1 LSIEREIKLALPTS
15 KHGAIAKDLTQRTGR
30 EGRKIQLTNVYYDTP
45 DRALAKA
52 KSAVRLRG
60 TPDQWLQTYKTA
72 GQSQDGLHNRHEWEL
87 PVAGGSLE
95 ISALLEICDDDNAAN
110 ALSDAAPELIALFR
124 TDFSRVIW
132 DVEIDGATIEA
143 ALDLGEVVADI
154 DGERLTTPI
163 SELELE
169 LKSGNEEAL
178 NSLAA
183 QMRGAFL
190 YLQPEDASKARRG
203 YDLCEPK
210 ASGSSGGV
218 K

>member
-15 KHGAIAKDLTQRTGR
+15 EHGEVAKDLTQRTGQ
-30 EGRKIQLTNVYYDTP
+30 EGRKIQFTNVYFDTP

-60 TPDQWLQTYKTA
+60 TRGQWLQTYKTA
-72 GQSQDGLHNRHEWEL
+72 GESTGGLHNRHEWER
-87 PVAGGSLE
+87 PVAGEALE
-95 ISALLEICDDDNAAN
+95 IPALLEICDDQNAAN
-110 ALSDAAPELIALFR
+110 ALSDAAPELAALFR

-132 DVEIDGATIEA
+132 DVEIDGAKIEA
-143 ALDLGEVVADI
+143 ALDLGEVIADVN
-154 DGERLTTPI
+154 GERMTTPI

-190 YLQPEDASKARRG
+190 YLQPEDASKASRG
-203 YDLCEPK
+203 YELCAPK
-210 ASGSSGGV
+210 LAGSNGDV

>member
-1 LSIEREIKLALPTS
+1 MSIEREIKLSLPTS
-15 KHGAIAKDLTQRTGR
+15 KHDEVAKDLTKRTGQNGY
-30 EGRKIQLTNVYYDTP
+30 ETHLTNVYFDTP

-72 GQSQDGLHNRHEWEL
+72 GESADGLHSRHEWEM
-87 PVAGGSLE
+87 PVAGEALE
-95 ISALLEICDDDNAAN
+95 IDNLLEICDDEQARN
-110 ALSDAAPELIALFR
+110 ALRDAAPELAALFR
-124 TDFSRVIW
+124 TDFARVIW
-132 DVEIDGATIEA
+132 NVELDGAKIEA
-143 ALDLGEVVADI
+143 ALDLGEVVTEV
-154 DGERLTTPI
+154 DGERRTTPI

-169 LKSGNEEAL
+169 LKSGDEAAM
-178 NSLAA
+178 NNLAA

-210 ASGSSGGV
+210 VNGSNGGV

>member
-1 LSIEREIKLALPTS
+1 LSIEREIKLSLPTS
-15 KHGAIAKDLTQRTGR
+15 EHDEIARALTQRTAQ
-30 EGRKIQLTNVYYDTP
+30 EGRKIQLTNVYFDTP

-72 GQSQDGLHNRHEWEL
+72 GETEGGLHNRHEWEM
-87 PVAGGSLE
+87 PVAGEALE
-95 ISALLEICDDDNAAN
+95 IPALLEICDDENAAN
-110 ALSDAAPELIALFR
+110 ALSNAAPELTALFR

-132 DVEIDGATIEA
+132 DIDIDGAKIEA
-143 ALDLGEVVADI
+143 ALDLGEVTADV
-154 DGERLTTPI
+154 DGERRTTPI

-178 NSLAA
+178 NTLAA

-190 YLQPEDASKARRG
+190 YLRPEDASKARRG
-203 YDLCEPK
+203 YDLCEAK
-210 ASGSSGGV
+210 VAGSNGGV

>member
-1 LSIEREIKLALPTS
+1 MSIEREIKLALPTS
-15 KHGAIAKDLTQRTGR
+15 EHGEIAQDLTQRTGQ
-30 EGRKIQLTNVYYDTP
+30 EGRKIQLTNVYFDTP

-72 GQSQDGLHNRHEWEL
+72 GESQEGLHNRHEWKL
-87 PVAGGSLE
+87 PVAGEALE
-95 ISALLEICDDDNAAN
+95 IPALLEICDEENAAN

-132 DVEIDGATIEA
+132 DVEIDGAKIEA
-143 ALDLGEVVADI
+143 ALDLGEVTADV
-154 DGERLTTPI
+154 DSERRTTPI

-169 LKSGNEEAL
+169 LKSGNEKSL
-178 NSLAA
+178 DILAA
-183 QMRGAFL
+183 QMRGSFL

-210 ASGSSGGV
+210 AVGSNGGV

>member
-1 LSIEREIKLALPTS
+1 LSIEREVKLALPTS
-15 KHGAIAKDLTQRTGR
+15 KHGEIAKDLTQRTGQ
-30 EGRKIQLTNVYYDTP
+30 EGRKIQLTNVYFDTAG
-45 DRALAKA
+45 RALAKA

-72 GQSQDGLHNRHEWEL
+72 GESQEGLHNRHEWEL
-87 PVAGGSLE
+87 PVAGEALE
-95 ISALLEICDDDNAAN
+95 IPALLEICDDEHAAS
-110 ALSDAAPELIALFR
+110 ALSDAAPELVALFR
-124 TDFSRVIW
+124 TDFSRVLW
-132 DVEIDGATIEA
+132 DVEIDGAKIEA
-143 ALDLGEVVADI
+143 ALDLGEVVTAV
-154 DGERLTTPI
+154 DGERRTTPI

-178 NSLAA
+178 NTLAA

-210 ASGSSGGV
+210 VAGSNGGV

>member
-1 LSIEREIKLALPTS
+1 MSIEREIKLALPTS
-15 KHGAIAKDLTQRTGR
+15 QHGEIAKDLTQRTGQ
-30 EGRKIQLTNVYYDTP
+30 EGRKIQLTNVYFDTP

-52 KSAVRLRG
+52 KSALRLRG
-60 TPDQWLQTYKTA
+60 APDQWLQTYKTA
-72 GQSQDGLHNRHEWEL
+72 GESQEGLHNRHEWEL
-87 PVAGGSLE
+87 PVAGQALE
-95 ISALLEICDDDNAAN
+95 IPALLEICDDEDAAN
-110 ALSDAAPELIALFR
+110 ALSDAAPELVALFR

-132 DVEIDGATIEA
+132 DVEIDGAMIEA
-143 ALDLGEVVADI
+143 ALDLGEVEADV

-178 NSLAA
+178 NTLAA

-210 ASGSSGGV
+210 VAGSNGGV

>member
-1 LSIEREIKLALPTS
+1 LGIEREIKLALPTS
-15 KHGAIAKDLTQRTGR
+15 EHGEIAKDLTKRTGQ
-30 EGRKIQLTNVYYDTP
+30 EGRKIQLTNVYFDTP
-45 DRALAKA
+45 GRALAKA

-72 GQSQDGLHNRHEWEL
+72 GESAGGLHNRHEWEQ
-87 PVAGGSLE
+87 PVAGAALE
-95 ISALLEICDDDNAAN
+95 IPALLEICDDEQAAN
-110 ALSDAAPELIALFR
+110 ALSNAAPELIALFR

-132 DVEIDGATIEA
+132 DVEIDGAKIEA
-143 ALDLGEVVADI
+143 ALDLGEVVAEV

-210 ASGSSGGV
+210 APGSNGGV